1 MKFGEIIKKA
11 WGITWRYK
19 ALWVLGVFAGIT
31 GWAGSGGSTG
41 SGSSSARSAS
51 TNTFG
56 PNFDPRSL
64 LFEARSFIPLAVVIV
79 SGLVLIG
86 LAWGVL
92 AIGARGGLV
101 HAVNEV
107 EEGRTPTLGAA
118 WSAGFGRFWSL
129 LALGLMLQLPLLLV
143 GLAVAAAVLVPLLS
157 ALLQGGTPQ
166 PATIIAPICGGLAI
180 GVPLL
185 LVGSFIFGIMYVL
198 GVRFIVLDRVGAVDA
213 AAQGYRAFRSR
224 FKDSALMWL
233 INWGLNVVS
242 GIVLAIPIVAVVVA
256 GVIPIV
262 IAGGNQQAGP
272 LVAAIGLM
280 VLVIIV
286 IALFYNAVWSTFTSA
301 LWTIF
306 YRRMTG
312 RELLAPVHPAPMPA
326 PTYVPPVPAGPTMPL
341 APPAPPMAPPAP
353 PMAPPTPQTAPP
365 APPMAPPAPP
375 VPPADA

>member
-11 WGITWRYK
+11 WRITWRYK

-41 SGSSSARSAS
+41 GGNSARSAS
-51 TNTFG
+51 TNPFG
-56 PNFDPRSL
+56 SNFDPRSL
-64 LFEARSFIPLAVVIV
+64 LFEARSFIPLAVVMI

-101 HAVNEV
+101 HAVNEA
-107 EEGRTPTLGAA
+107 EEGRTPSLGAA

-157 ALLQGGTPQ
+157 ALLRGGTPQ
-166 PATIIAPICGGLAI
+166 PAAIIAPICGGLAI

-198 GVRFIVLDRVGAVDA
+198 GVRFIVLDRVGAVEA
-213 AAQGYRAFRSR
+213 AGQGYRAFRSR
-224 FKDSALMWL
+224 FKDNAFMWL
-233 INWGLNVVS
+233 INWGLNLVS
-242 GIVLAIPIVAVVVA
+242 GIVLAIPIIVVVVA

-262 IAGGNQQAGP
+262 VAGRNQQAGP
-272 LVAAIGLM
+272 LVASIGLM
-280 VLVIIV
+280 VLVIV
-286 IALFYNAVWSTFTSA
+286 AIALFYNAVWSTFTSA

-312 RELLAPVHPAPMPA
+312 RELLAPVNQGPMPTPSYA
-326 PTYVPPVPAGPTMPL
+326 PPVPAGPTMPL

-353 PMAPPTPQTAPP
+353 PMAPPIAPP
-365 APPMAPPAPP
+365 VPRMAPPAPP
-375 VPPADA
+375 APPADA